1 MKNVKNIIFLILLIF
16 IKIQESSTSE
26 DIYETEIIKNKI
38 LDGCEKDNRAYYI
51 AYSPYIT
58 SISAFA
64 FYIHLPTSLST
75 NEGKRNAII
84 VGGILGKYGF
94 LDMGIINS
102 GKGWQPYYNENGEKT
117 ISDEYI
123 SNEKIKIIGIV
134 IEIFSKNKLQLNL
147 GFREKDNSA
156 LAYVHIPIYY
166 SHLYEKDE
174 EGNPIFR
181 IYRYASL
188 VNDEDN
194 GIPDYQNDQTYMV
207 NGKIVTPVIYLNGEE
222 KEWRIGGKH
231 IEACWKMSAKRV
243 EFSYTDQDE
252 TFSIR
257 HYSGSLYL
265 NFNVFMILIFI
276 INLF

>member
-16 IKIQESSTSE
+16 IKIQEGSSSE

-58 SISAFA
+58 SINKFA
-64 FYIHLPTSLST
+64 LYIYLPTSLNT

-84 VGGILGKYGF
+84 ACGILGKYGF

-102 GKGWQPYYNENGEKT
+102 GKGWQPYYNNNGEIT

-123 SNEKIKIIGIV
+123 SNEKVKIIGIV
-134 IEIFSKNKLQLNL
+134 IEIFSKNKLLFNMS
-147 GFREKDNSA
+147 FREFDHSILKFFGA
-156 LAYVHIPIYY
+156 QIYY

-174 EGNPIFR
+174 ESNPIFR
-181 IYRYASL
+181 IYRFASL
-188 VNDEDN
+188 VNDEGN

-207 NGKIVTPVIYLNGEE
+207 NGKFVTPVIYLNGEE
-222 KEWRIGGKH
+222 NEWRIVGKY